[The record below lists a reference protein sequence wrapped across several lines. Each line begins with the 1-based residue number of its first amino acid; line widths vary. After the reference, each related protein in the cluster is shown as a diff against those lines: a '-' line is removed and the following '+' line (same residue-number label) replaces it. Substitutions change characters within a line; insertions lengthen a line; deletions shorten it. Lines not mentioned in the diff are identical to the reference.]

1 MLALVGLAD
10 LANNRGLGTLGKQ
23 HRNLGELPCL
33 GVLPQDTQ
41 SSQTPQIGPS
51 RGKSRQVACHL
62 PDEAFGSPGGSR
74 SPVVPLARQEAFFNE
89 KG

>member
-33 GVLPQDTQ
+33 GVLPQDAQ
-41 SSQTPQIGPS
+41 GSQTPQIGPS

-62 PDEAFGSPGGSR
+62 PDVE
-74 SPVVPLARQEAFFNE
+74 
-89 KG
+89 